1 MVKMIN
7 RSNNPVEVYLFL
19 KKKELNCW
27 LITFWKEPF
36 TICTLPPLLPCV
48 SAGKES
54 ACNVG
59 DLGSI
64 PALGRSPREGKG
76 YLLKY
81 SWASFVTQLVKNLPA
96 TLGPGFNSWARKT
109 P

>member
-1 MVKMIN
+1 MIN

-76 YLLKY
+76 YLPTPIFWPGEFHGLY
-81 SWASFVTQLVKNLPA
+81 SPW
-96 TLGPGFNSWARKT
+96 GRKVGHD
-109 P
+109 